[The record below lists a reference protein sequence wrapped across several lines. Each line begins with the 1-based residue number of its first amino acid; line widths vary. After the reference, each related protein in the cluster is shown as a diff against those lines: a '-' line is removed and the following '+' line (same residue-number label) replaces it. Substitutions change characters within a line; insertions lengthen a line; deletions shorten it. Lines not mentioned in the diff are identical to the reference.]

1 MKSEHLGCRGGTDG
15 SVLTRAV
22 VNGRPGI
29 VFTGVDLSV
38 WADWC
43 QDGQSWLMWVVFEQ
57 FFREKRSDCGY
68 SSSTI
73 YGLMDADAAMPMP
86 GSGGS
91 SVEREPGA
99 AVCAPAPNFELL
111 CVVYCMASM

>member
-1 MKSEHLGCRGGTDG
+1 MLPGGCRAPD
-15 SVLTRAV
+15 A
-22 VNGRPGI
+22 
-29 VFTGVDLSV
+29 
-38 WADWC
+38 ADAAAHR
-43 QDGQSWLMWVVFEQ
+43 LMP
-57 FFREKRSDCGY
+57 RG
-68 SSSTI
+68 
-73 YGLMDADAAMPMP
+73 MDADAAMPMP